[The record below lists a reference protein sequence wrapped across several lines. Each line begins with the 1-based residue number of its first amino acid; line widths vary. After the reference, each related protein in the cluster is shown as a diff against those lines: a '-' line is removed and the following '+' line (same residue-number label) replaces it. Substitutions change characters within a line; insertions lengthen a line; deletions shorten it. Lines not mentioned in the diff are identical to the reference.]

1 MGVVYRAHDLELGR
15 DVAIKILHDRYP
27 ANGPDARQFVEE
39 GQITAQLQHPGVPP
53 IHEIGAF
60 PDGRPFLV
68 MKLIKGHTLDMLLAE
83 NTARSRLVAVF
94 EQLCATVTYAH
105 ERGVL
110 HRDLKPSNVMVG
122 AVGEVLVLDWGVAKI
137 LTSPPSST
145 DAEAD
150 APARPGAGTASGTR
164 IGTAGFMAPEQ
175 HRGEASAAGPAADVF
190 SLGAMLFWL
199 LTGTTAPADSE
210 AGARALAEVSDA
222 PPRRLRAIVMK
233 CLAAEPG
240 GRYAS
245 AADLLTD
252 LARYRAGDSVV
263 AHRES
268 RLERLARWLGRYRT
282 FILLVVAYLVMRA
295 LFAWFQRGQ
304 V

>member
-1 MGVVYRAHDLELGR
+1 
-15 DVAIKILHDRYP
+15 
-27 ANGPDARQFVEE
+27 
-39 GQITAQLQHPGVPP
+39 
-53 IHEIGAF
+53 
-60 PDGRPFLV
+60 
-68 MKLIKGHTLDMLLAE
+68 MKLVRGETLGGHAS
-83 NTARSRLVAVF
+83 TARGEPALLGVF
-94 EQLCATVTYAH
+94 ERMVETVAFAH
-105 ERGVL
+105 AAGIV

-122 AVGEVLVLDWGVAKI
+122 AFGEVLVLDWGVAKI